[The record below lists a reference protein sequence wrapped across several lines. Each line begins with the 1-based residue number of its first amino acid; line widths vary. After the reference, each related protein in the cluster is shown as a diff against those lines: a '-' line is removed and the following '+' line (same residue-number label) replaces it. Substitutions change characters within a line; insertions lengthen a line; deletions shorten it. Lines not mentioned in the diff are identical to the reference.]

1 MLVRGATGKMGYL
14 NKFARLRLAL
24 GISSL
29 FLSVQ
34 MQAMTLACA
43 NPVHGKVHS
52 NDQCTGNSVPPPYL
66 VNSSPGAKAL
76 VTPAHKALQFN
87 PPRSGGPLAE
97 STPLLLF
104 VGIVIAVLLVRAKS
118 INGK

>member
-1 MLVRGATGKMGYL
+1 MLVRGAREKMSYL

-24 GISSL
+24 GVTSL

-52 NDQCTGNSVPPPYL
+52 NDQCTGNSVPPSYL
-66 VNSSPGAKAL
+66 VDNSPGAKAL
-76 VTPAHKALQFN
+76 ATPTHKVLQFN

-118 INGK
+118 LNGK